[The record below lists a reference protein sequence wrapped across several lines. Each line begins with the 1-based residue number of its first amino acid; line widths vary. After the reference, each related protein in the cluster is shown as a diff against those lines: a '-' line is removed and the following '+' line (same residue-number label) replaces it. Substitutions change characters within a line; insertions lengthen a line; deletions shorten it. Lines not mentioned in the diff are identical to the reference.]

1 MKDENHICAV
11 KCSLYN
17 DFDLCKRHN
26 ERGSE
31 KYVMGTLLFGNV
43 NMQKYGDRV
52 LQALKDTAHGNMQ
65 IRFAALP
72 CGGSKTCWSSEV
84 LAAVDPEKEGY
95 NRYFIV
101 PETAQENEA
110 VWKEILVSSMR
121 YKLMVTTKQDGVC
134 AGGFFTEREKR
145 RSEKLHKNS

>member
-1 MKDENHICAV
+1 M
-11 KCSLYN
+11 
-17 DFDLCKRHN
+17 
-26 ERGSE
+26 
-31 KYVMGTLLFGNV
+31 
-43 NMQKYGDRV
+43 
-52 LQALKDTAHGNMQ
+52 
-65 IRFAALP
+65 
-72 CGGSKTCWSSEV
+72 
-84 LAAVDPEKEGY
+84 VDPKKEGY

-134 AGGFFTEREKR
+134 AGGFFTEREKK